1 MQLFKSL
8 LLGISLATF
17 IVSALPCP
25 DYSSESEIAE
35 WTNKEILPR
44 NNLFATHG
52 RYSKGEAINFVEK
65 TPLEKLKGFS
75 KGAGTIHP
83 TGKKDESTGHRLD
96 MQGMTAE
103 GYHNIQVQ
111 VNGQR
116 KGKSTVG
123 GLLVKG
129 DLSSKRTR
137 KELIFS
143 IMHPSRDRNGKEYLR
158 KLEHKD
164 GKAPT
169 HPDGRIKTNA
179 EARKGGPRKPK
190 SSNPE
195 SKKNLRNAAKKAAK
209 KAARQ

>member
-1 MQLFKSL
+1 MQLFKPL
-8 LLGISLATF
+8 FLGISLATF

-25 DYSSESEIAE
+25 DYSSASEIAE
-35 WTNKEILPR
+35 WTDKELLPR
-44 NNLFATHG
+44 NNLFAAHG
-52 RYSKGEAINFVEK
+52 YSKHEAIKFVK
-65 TPLEKLKGFS
+65 SAPLEKLKGFS
-75 KGAGTIHP
+75 KGAGTIYT
-83 TGKKDESTGHRLD
+83 TGKKDEPKGHRLD

-111 VNGQR
+111 LNGQR

-137 KELIFS
+137 KELIYS

-158 KLEHKD
+158 KLERKD

-169 HPDGRIKTNA
+169 HPNGRIKTNA